1 MTNWEIARSY
11 LKQGKEIY
19 KEAESFRQRGVWHLA
34 VRRSQ
39 EAVEIALKGALRCVG
54 IEVPK
59 LHDVGILLRR
69 HKGRFPDDFGQ
80 RVDHFSSISRK
91 LRKERET
98 SFYGDEESGIPP
110 DELYIE
116 EDAETA
122 LKEAA
127 LILKAFEEL
136 MEKKMS

>member
-1 MTNWEIARSY
+1 MTNLEIARSY
-11 LKQGKEIY
+11 LKQSKEIY
-19 KEAESFRQRGVWHLA
+19 REAESFRQRGVWHLA

-39 EAVEIALKGALRCVG
+39 EAVEMALKGALRYVG

-69 HKGRFPDDFGQ
+69 HKEKFPGYFGQ

-98 SFYGDEESGIPP
+98 SFYGDEESGTPP

-116 EDAETA
+116 
-122 LKEAA
+122 
-127 LILKAFEEL
+127 
-136 MEKKMS
+136 

>member
-1 MTNWEIARSY
+1 MTNLEIARSY
-11 LKQGKEIY
+11 LKQSKEIY
-19 KEAESFRQRGVWHLA
+19 KEAESFRQRGVWHLV

-39 EAVEIALKGALRCVG
+39 EAVEMALKGALRYVG
-54 IEVPK
+54 IEIPR

-69 HKGRFPDDFGQ
+69 HKAKFPDDFGQ

-98 SFYGDEESGIPP
+98 SFYGDEESGTPP

-127 LILKAFEEL
+127 PILKAFEEL
-136 MEKKMS
+136 MEKKM

>member
-1 MTNWEIARSY
+1 M
-11 LKQGKEIY
+11 
-19 KEAESFRQRGVWHLA
+19 
-34 VRRSQ
+34 
-39 EAVEIALKGALRCVG
+39 ALKGALRYVG
-54 IEVPK
+54 IEVPR
-59 LHDVGILLRR
+59 LHDVGILLGR
-69 HKGRFPDDFGQ
+69 HKERFPGNFGQ

-98 SFYGDEESGIPP
+98 GFYGDEESGTPP

-127 LILKAFEEL
+127 PILKAFEEL
-136 MEKKMS
+136 MEKKM

>member
-1 MTNWEIARSY
+1 MTNLEIARSY
-11 LKQGKEIY
+11 LRQSNEIY

-39 EAVEIALKGALRCVG
+39 EAVEIALKGALRYVG

-122 LKEAA
+122 LENAA
-127 LILKAFEEL
+127 PILKAFEEL
-136 MEKKMS
+136 MEKKMF

>member
-1 MTNWEIARSY
+1 MTNLEIARSY
-11 LKQGKEIY
+11 LRQRNEIY

-39 EAVEIALKGALRCVG
+39 EAVEMALKGALRYVG

-59 LHDVGILLRR
+59 LLDVGILLRR
-69 HKGRFPDDFGQ
+69 HKKKFPGYFGQ
-80 RVDHFSSISRK
+80 GVDHFSSISRK

-98 SFYGDEESGIPP
+98 IFYGDEESRTPP
-110 DELYIE
+110 DELYIV

-127 LILKAFEEL
+127 PILKALEEF
-136 MEKKMS
+136 MEKKM